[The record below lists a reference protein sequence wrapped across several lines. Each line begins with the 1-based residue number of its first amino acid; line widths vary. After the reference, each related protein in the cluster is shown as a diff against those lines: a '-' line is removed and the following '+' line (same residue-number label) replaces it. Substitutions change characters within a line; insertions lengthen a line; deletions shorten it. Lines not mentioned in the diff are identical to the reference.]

1 MAKVSLHLRSHI
13 ISTAEADEM
22 KNLHA
27 RIILFVSHQRTVD
40 LLRRTGSV
48 RKDNVVATLYGS
60 NGFVRR
66 DGLFSQWSFSVHGH
80 TLYLLT
86 LCLFAFEKV
95 AGEIE

>member
-1 MAKVSLHLRSHI
+1 
-13 ISTAEADEM
+13 M

-60 NGFVRR
+60 PP
-66 DGLFSQWSFSVHGH
+66 
-80 TLYLLT
+80 
-86 LCLFAFEKV
+86 
-95 AGEIE
+95 